1 MYQIICALNFIH
13 SNYIIHRDIKPL
25 NILID
30 SDGKVRVTDFG
41 LSRVMINAEPLNQ
54 SSSSPSSSSSSSL
67 SINIGTK
74 IYLAPELLLK
84 SVRYDFS
91 VDIWSL
97 GFILMT

>member
-1 MYQIICALNFIH
+1 MFQIICALNFIH
-13 SNYIIHRDIKPL
+13 GNCIIHRDIKPL

-30 SDGKVRVTDFG
+30 SDGKVRITDFG
-41 LSRVMINAEPLNQ
+41 LSRIMINDEPLNQ
-54 SSSSPSSSSSSSL
+54 SSSSSSSSSSSL

>member
-1 MYQIICALNFIH
+1 MFQIICALNFIH
-13 SNYIIHRDIKPL
+13 SNCIIHRDIKPL

-30 SDGKVRVTDFG
+30 SDGKVRITDFG
-41 LSRVMINAEPLNQ
+41 LSRIMINDEPLNQ
-54 SSSSPSSSSSSSL
+54 SSSSSSSSSSSL

-91 VDIWSL
+91 IDIWSL